1 MYESGKKSDKKPK
14 KIYLKN
20 TFNSIKKIN
29 NFKNEEKQVKE
40 NPVENNI
47 SSDIN
52 NNKIIHESMLK
63 EIEKLEKELKEIE
76 KENELILEKKSI
88 LLEDNKKLL
97 EKYDIIK
104 EDIEYENE
112 ELEELKNIND
122 EKNREYLQLNHLRHQ
137 HQMSNDNSNN
147 SERNNQE
154 NNTNDN
160 NNNEN
165 DRFNDILNG
174 FNFLLN
180 LSRLRRINE
189 EDGDNGSINSMSNN
203 NDEENNEEGPPMT
216 NEQLQNLPSSIYPR
230 NNSSNEKCTI
240 CQFDFCY
247 KDTITKLKCNHTF
260 HKECLINRLSARHSS
275 KCPTCKASII

>member
-14 KIYLKN
+14 KIYLKS
-20 TFNSIKKIN
+20 TFKSIKKIN
-29 NFKNEEKQVKE
+29 NFKNEEKHTKE
-40 NPVENNI
+40 NPVKNNI
-47 SSDIN
+47 SSEIN
-52 NNKIIHESMLK
+52 NDKTIHESMLK

-97 EKYDIIK
+97 EEYYEIK
-104 EDIEYENE
+104 EDIEEENE
-112 ELEELKNIND
+112 ELEKLKNIND
-122 EKNREYLQLNHLRHQ
+122 EKSREYLQLNHLRHQ
-137 HQMSNDNSNN
+137 HQISDDNSNN
-147 SERNNQE
+147 SERSQE
-154 NNTNDN
+154 NNTNN

-165 DRFNDILNG
+165 ERFNDILNG

-189 EDGDNGSINSMSNN
+189 EDGDNGYINSISNN

-216 NEQLQNLPSSIYPR
+216 DEQLQNLSSSIYPR
-230 NNSSNEKCTI
+230 NNGANEKCTI

-260 HKECLINRLSARHSS
+260 HKDCLINRLSARHSS
-275 KCPTCKASII
+275 KCPTCKASIV

>member
-29 NFKNEEKQVKE
+29 NFKNEEKHVKE

-112 ELEELKNIND
+112 ELEELKNNND

-160 NNNEN
+160 NNEN

-180 LSRLRRINE
+180 LSRLRRTNE
-189 EDGDNGSINSMSNN
+189 EDGDNGSINSISNN

-260 HKECLINRLSARHSS
+260 HKDCLINRLSARHSS